1 MKLVLLIVMLA
12 ISVAKCNRF
21 AREMISLSSFNYY
34 NSYTEP
40 IGFARQ
46 LDLVAN
52 NYLTLVKK
60 INTGL
65 DMELKEASYY
75 DLKSSSSSVN
85 LQAAE
90 IINKMQS
97 RQIIVDFLLYQ
108 ILYCHKMYATA
119 SAKFLGQKMVPLYK
133 DLNFDSKIHRMIMY
147 EWVNQMGKMIKQ
159 ISDLYEKTSE
169 TWKTLREEI
178 NTTALGG
185 PGQKGANSAT
195 DGGKDQTTDTT
206 TDTTT
211 DADKSEKQAETNDT
225 TPTDE
230 ETAVL

>member
-1 MKLVLLIVMLA
+1 MKLALLIVTLS

-21 AREMISLSSFNYY
+21 AKEMLFLSSFNYY
-34 NSYTEP
+34 NAYTEP
-40 IGFARQ
+40 IGFVRQ

-85 LQAAE
+85 EQAAE

-108 ILYCHKMYATA
+108 IHYCHKMYSTA
-119 SAKFLGQKMVPLYK
+119 SGKFLGQKMVPLYK
-133 DLNFDSKIHRMIMY
+133 DLNFESKMNRMIMY
-147 EWVNQMGKMIKQ
+147 EWVNQMGKMLRQ

-169 TWKTLREEI
+169 IWKTLREEI

-185 PGQKGANSAT
+185 PVRKDANSGT
-195 DGGKDQTTDTT
+195 DGAKAPTTDTKT
-206 TDTTT
+206 EDVQEANP
-211 DADKSEKQAETNDT
+211 DETNNT
-225 TPTDE
+225 TPADQATDVE
-230 ETAVL
+230 